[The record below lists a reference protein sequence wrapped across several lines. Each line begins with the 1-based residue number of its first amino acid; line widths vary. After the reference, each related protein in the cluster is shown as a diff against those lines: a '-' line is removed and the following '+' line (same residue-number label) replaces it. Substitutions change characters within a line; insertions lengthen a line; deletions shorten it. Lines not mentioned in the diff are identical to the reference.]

1 MNGDKSNGYQ
11 EAADRFMS
19 ARDDWIG
26 VATLREWA
34 RTLPPGSSILDL
46 GCGHGVPVS
55 QTLIEEGFSVWGV
68 DASSTLLAAFRERF
82 PGSPAECCGVEDSEF
97 FRRTFDGVVA
107 VGLMFLLP
115 ADTQAVVIQKVAKAL
130 RPGGKFL
137 FTSPEQRVTWRDIL
151 TRRESISLGRERYQ
165 EILNAAGLVLLGEG
179 VDEGDNHYY
188 FSERH
193 V

>member
-1 MNGDKSNGYQ
+1 MSDDKSNGYQ
-11 EAADRFMS
+11 EAADQFMF

-34 RTLPPGSSILDL
+34 QTLPPGASILDL

-55 QTLIEEGFSVWGV
+55 QTLIAEGFSVYGV

-82 PGSPAECCGVEDSEF
+82 PHSPAECCAVEDSDF

-115 ADTQAVVIQKVAKAL
+115 AETQAVVIHKVAKAL
-130 RPGGKFL
+130 WPGGKFL

-151 TRRESISLGRERYQ
+151 TGRESISLGRERYQ
-165 EILNAAGLVLLGEG
+165 QILSAAGLVLLGEG